1 LNGCHDDPDVL
12 VNHDLF
18 TDMPTKNPHG
28 FPSLVVGKTLP
39 AWSGCPRNAHP
50 TLH

>member
-1 LNGCHDDPDVL
+1 LNGGHDDPDVL

-18 TDMPTKNPHG
+18 IDTPTKNQHG
-28 FPSLVVGKTLP
+28 FPSLIVGKTHP